1 METIN
6 DVKTYADFVKFANAE
21 PILCNNIM
29 NERYADFVECVH
41 GEEMDGKDYK
51 DVYQYYIVSDNFA
64 EYIKQFTDEILYYH
78 NELDLYVWGIT
89 HFGTSWSSVDIDIK
103 K

>member
-21 PILCNNIM
+21 PILCNEIGKQFDQLELEQG
-29 NERYADFVECVH
+29 NELNEY
-41 GEEMDGKDYK
+41 EEYIDI
-51 DVYQYYIVSDNFA
+51 YQYYIVSDNFA